1 MVLKKLTFKW
11 VLLTLLVFGLAANTA
26 SANAPKDIQNRVK
39 NLSSSILK
47 SDWDQAYKQT
57 VDLRNHFNKNR
68 WKYQLLG
75 DEQEYEGI
83 SNDIE
88 NLKAAIIA
96 KDKASALI
104 YVYDIREVFN
114 QIYQL

>member
-1 MVLKKLTFKW
+1 MVFKTMTFKW
-11 VLLTLLVFGLAANTA
+11 VMLTLLLFGLAANTA
-26 SANAPKDIQNRVK
+26 SANAPKDIQTKLK
-39 NLSSSILK
+39 NLSGSILK
-47 SDWDQAYKQT
+47 SDWDKAYKQT
-57 VDLRNHFNKNR
+57 VDLRDHFNKNR

-104 YVYDIREVFN
+104 FVYDIKEVFN
-114 QIYQL
+114 QIYQM